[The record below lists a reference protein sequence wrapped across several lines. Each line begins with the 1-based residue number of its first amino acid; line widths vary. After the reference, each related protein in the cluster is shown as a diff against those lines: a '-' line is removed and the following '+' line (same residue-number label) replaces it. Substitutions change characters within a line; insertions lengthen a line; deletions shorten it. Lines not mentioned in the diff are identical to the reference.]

1 MAGSSRSTCARG
13 TNGPTASPSPPR
25 ISASSG
31 RMSPPTRISVQRCR
45 HPAPGRGEP
54 PKVEVL
60 DELTV
65 RWSWSKPNRFFIPA
79 LAAANQLF
87 IYRPAH
93 YLKQFPPEIRR
104 SRAVEEADRRE
115 RCARLDPAVPA
126 QGPAQR
132 LRQSGDADAAA
143 LAPGDPAARAAL
155 RGRAQPL
162 PIASTAAASSCPTST
177 SSSLRSSTAS

>member
-1 MAGSSRSTCARG
+1 M
-13 TNGPTASPSPPR
+13 
-25 ISASSG
+25 
-31 RMSPPTRISVQRCR
+31 
-45 HPAPGRGEP
+45 
-54 PKVEVL
+54 L

-93 YLKQFPPEIRR
+93 YLKQFHQKYADPEQLKKLI
-104 SRAVEEADRRE
+104 AE

-155 RGRAQPL
+155 RGRAQPYFHRVDSSGQQL
-162 PIASTAAASSCPTST
+162 PYIDKFILEIVDGKLIPIKTGAGEVDLQARRLVFKDYTFLRSEPRSGSPRCSGPRHAPPTS
-177 SSSLRSSTAS
+177 RSIPT